1 MNEYVNPFFCCY
13 ILRLG
18 GLKEMKLFYE
28 CLRMY
33 EQVWRWKSFSLVGWK
48 PEQLNFGMMPFP
60 ENVYYRGSSFYV
72 AA

>member
-1 MNEYVNPFFCCY
+1 MLMNEYVNPFFYCH

-33 EQVWRWKSFSLVGWK
+33 EQV
-48 PEQLNFGMMPFP
+48 
-60 ENVYYRGSSFYV
+60 
-72 AA
+72 

>member
-1 MNEYVNPFFCCY
+1 MYYTWEKFLFNLIRTTIEIYILIPDMLMNEYINPFFCCH

-33 EQVWRWKSFSLVGWK
+33 EQI
-48 PEQLNFGMMPFP
+48 
-60 ENVYYRGSSFYV
+60 
-72 AA
+72 